1 MKASLSR
8 CSAEEKFSAVL
19 GQVRGV
25 ILDLDGTL
33 YNQKKLRVRMALE
46 LMRHCLFRP
55 WLIREVLILFHFRRI
70 RESLAEAGQ
79 SDVSRQQFLLTA
91 RKCHCGPEEVLDVVD
106 DWLYRRPLRHLARYR
121 YPLVDS
127 LLSFLSGRQIM
138 IAVLSDHPAE
148 TKLKALQ
155 VEGVFSCSSQDP
167 SIDKLKPDPAG
178 VLHICSHWGIA
189 PSQCLVIGDRDDRD
203 GEAARRA
210 GAWYVVVPDG
220 LQFKTIDQMFEDV
233 Q

>member
-1 MKASLSR
+1 MNASLSP
-8 CSAEEKFSAVL
+8 CSAEEKVSAAL

-33 YNQKKLRVRMALE
+33 YNQKMLRARMALE
-46 LMRHCLFRP
+46 LIGYFLIRP
-55 WLIREVLILFHFRRI
+55 WLIRELLILFHFRRI

-79 SDVSRQQFLLTA
+79 TDVCRQQFLLTA
-91 RKCHCGPEEVLDVVD
+91 KKCNCDTKKVLDVVD
-106 DWLYRRPLRHLARYR
+106 EWLYRRPLQHMALFR
-121 YPLVDS
+121 YPLVGS
-127 LLSFLSGRQIM
+127 LLSLFSGRQIM
-138 IAVLSDHPAE
+138 VAVLSDHPPEA
-148 TKLKALQ
+148 KLKALQ
-155 VEGVFSCSSQDP
+155 VEGIFSCSSQDP

-178 VLHICSHWGIA
+178 VLHICGYWGIE

-210 GAWYVVVPDG
+210 GARYIVVPDG
-220 LQFKTIDQMFEDV
+220 LKFKTIDQMFEDM